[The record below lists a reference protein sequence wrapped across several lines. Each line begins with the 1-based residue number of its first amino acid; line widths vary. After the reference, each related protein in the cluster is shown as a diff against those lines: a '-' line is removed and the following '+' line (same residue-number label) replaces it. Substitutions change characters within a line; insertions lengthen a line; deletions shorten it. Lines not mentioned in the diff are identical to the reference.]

1 MRRHPDKQFQFER
14 GLEQELAASH
24 EEADNLPPGPEKN
37 ALLTKIRQLEVA
49 SHINDWLAS
58 PGLRPPT

>member
-1 MRRHPDKQFQFER
+1 MRWHSDKQLLFDR
-14 GLEQELAASH
+14 RLEEELAAFH
-24 EEADNLPPGPEKN
+24 EEADKLAPGPEKD

>member
-1 MRRHPDKQFQFER
+1 MRWHPDEQLLFDR
-14 GLEQELAASH
+14 RLEKEQAALQEQ
-24 EEADNLPPGPEKN
+24 ADKLTPGPEKD

-49 SHINDWLAS
+49 SYVNDWLAS

>member
-1 MRRHPDKQFQFER
+1 MRWHPDKQLPFDR
-14 GLEQELAASH
+14 RLEKELASFH
-24 EEADNLPPGPEKN
+24 EEADKLPPGPEKD